1 MSHPDYQC
9 IGTAQDRVIEECGE
23 VLQAIG
29 KANRF
34 GYFNHHPDRPK
45 RTNIDELRYELADL
59 VTAIDLLDR
68 QLAMV
73 QRIHDAGNPKGG
85 K

>member
-1 MSHPDYQC
+1 MSHPDYQH
-9 IGTAQDRVIEECGE
+9 IGTAQDKVIEECGE

-34 GYFNHHPDRPK
+34 GYFNHHPDRSGK
-45 RTNIDELRYELADL
+45 TNIDELRYELSDL
-59 VTAIDLLDR
+59 VSAIDRLDR
-68 QLAMV
+68 QLAMI
-73 QRIHDAGNPKGG
+73 QRIHDAGQPEK